1 MLPICV
7 LASMRRRRSRSPQEP
22 FRQRYSSRGQP
33 QGDGR
38 ARIKCIHHHLRLVK
52 LEKHSA
58 IPSAVPPSARFV
70 SPEAARSVAKKVG
83 ETAGHAL
90 NISCQ
95 IARSWREISVAFA
108 ICVVV
113 ALSIRGG
120 DVILRTDAG
129 VALSMASEEA
139 LEAHRWDCVAVVLDY
154 VFDAPYAWGIASA
167 LRLLPALWSSLLATP
182 SLAAVARW
190 AARSSADGLFVPVEE
205 CLPFFDENLTAIL
218 WPGIEDATA
227 CGRGLV
233 YCVLAG
239 PRPFL
244 ALYRYELAMVVDETI
259 AITAGLAFATVRGP
273 NFLRNYFALF
283 AVKVAGIRVPRDRNH
298 GYFVS
303 QLLGLGA
310 MLAGIP

>member
-1 MLPICV
+1 M
-7 LASMRRRRSRSPQEP
+7 
-22 FRQRYSSRGQP
+22 
-33 QGDGR
+33 
-38 ARIKCIHHHLRLVK
+38 KCSHQHLRLAK

-58 IPSAVPPSARFV
+58 IPSAVPPSARYV
-70 SPEAARSVAKKVG
+70 SPEAARSVAQKVG

-90 NISCQ
+90 DISCQ
-95 IARSWREISVAFA
+95 IAESWREISVALA

-113 ALSIRGG
+113 ALSIPPR
-120 DVILRTDAG
+120 
-129 VALSMASEEA
+129 MASEEA

-167 LRLLPALWSSLLATP
+167 LRLLPALWSGLLTSP

-205 CLPFFDENLTAIL
+205 CQPFFDENLTAVL
-218 WPGIEDATA
+218 WPGIEDATVSARTPPPPHPLNLLTVHAASHSQA
-227 CGRGLV
+227 CARGLV

-239 PRPFL
+239 PRPIL

-259 AITAGLAFATVRGP
+259 AITAGLAFATVRGR
-273 NFLRNYFALF
+273 NFLRNYFALY
-283 AVKVAGIRVPRDRNH
+283 AVKVAGIRVPRDPNH

-303 QLLGLGA
+303 QLLGFGA

>member
-1 MLPICV
+1 
-7 LASMRRRRSRSPQEP
+7 MRRRRSRSPQEP
-22 FRQRYSSRGQP
+22 FRQRYSSRGQL

-38 ARIKCIHHHLRLVK
+38 ARIKCIHHHLRLAK
-52 LEKHSA
+52 LVKHSA
-58 IPSAVPPSARFV
+58 IPSAVPPSARIV

-90 NISCQ
+90 DISCQ
-95 IARSWREISVAFA
+95 IARSWREISVALA

-113 ALSIRGG
+113 ALSIPPQHP
-120 DVILRTDAG
+120 
-129 VALSMASEEA
+129 MASEEA

-167 LRLLPALWSSLLATP
+167 LRLLPALWSSLLASP
-182 SLAAVARW
+182 SLAAVALW

-259 AITAGLAFATVRGP
+259 AITAGLAFATVRGR
-273 NFLRNYFALF
+273 NFLRNYLALY
-283 AVKVAGIRVPRDRNH
+283 AVKVAGIRVPCDRNH

>member
-1 MLPICV
+1 LNGYRRV

-218 WPGIEDATA
+218 WPGIEDATVSA
-227 CGRGLV
+227 RTPPPSQPPNL
-233 YCVLAG
+233 YDG
-239 PRPFL
+239 PRCFTFTGMWPRL
-244 ALYRYELAMVVDETI
+244 GILCPCWTE
-259 AITAGLAFATVRGP
+259 
-273 NFLRNYFALF
+273 
-283 AVKVAGIRVPRDRNH
+283 AV
-298 GYFVS
+298 
-303 QLLGLGA
+303 LGA
-310 MLAGIP
+310 VPLRARDGCG